1 MTSYLFDPPAV
12 AAVPV
17 EGQSA
22 VFPVRRILCV
32 GRNYAAHRREMGGDD
47 RDPPFFFAKP
57 ADAIV
62 ACAPSG
68 GASRSEGGRIAGG
81 DPGGGDVAY
90 PPKTAN
96 LHHEIELVVA
106 LKAGGKDIAVDKAL
120 DLVFGYAVGV
130 DMTRRDLQNAARD
143 KGQPWDASKGFDASA
158 PISAIKPWT
167 GAPPQGRIKLSVN
180 GETRQDATV
189 ADMIWNVPEIVSEAS
204 RLWTLAP
211 GDLIYTGTPE
221 GVGPLVRGDRVEG
234 EVEGVGALSFK
245 VV

>member
-1 MTSYLFDPPAV
+1 MSAFLFDPPDTV
-12 AAVPV
+12 TVPV
-17 EGQSA
+17 EGQA
-22 VFPVRRILCV
+22 EAFPVRRILCV
-32 GRNYAAHRREMGGDD
+32 GRNYAAHRREMGGND

-62 ACAPSG
+62 P
-68 GASRSEGGRIAGG
+68 
-81 DPGGGDVAY
+81 PGQDVAY
-90 PPKTAN
+90 PPRTSN

-106 LKAGGKDIAVDKAL
+106 LKAGGRDVPVDKAL

-130 DMTRRDLQNAARD
+130 DMTRRDLQNAAKD
-143 KGQPWDASKGFDASA
+143 KGQPWEAAKGFDESA
-158 PISAIKPWT
+158 PISAIKPWS

-180 GETRQDATV
+180 GEVRQDATV
-189 ADMIWNVPEIVSEAS
+189 ADMIWATAEIVSEAS
-204 RLWTLAP
+204 KLWTLAP

-234 EVEGVGALSFK
+234 EVEGVGSLAFK